1 MVNITIDGQKL
12 QVPEGVTILEAART
26 ANINIPT
33 LCYHEDQKIK
43 SVCRICVVEVE
54 GQRLLQAACS
64 YPVAEGMVIRT
75 STPTV
80 LNARKNNLELLLAH
94 HPQDCL
100 VCGKNGRCELQK

>member
-43 SVCRICVVEVE
+43 SVCRICAVEV
-54 GQRLLQAACS
+54 
-64 YPVAEGMVIRT
+64 
-75 STPTV
+75 
-80 LNARKNNLELLLAH
+80 
-94 HPQDCL
+94 
-100 VCGKNGRCELQK
+100 

>member
-43 SVCRICVVEVE
+43 SVCRICAVEVE
-54 GQRLLQAACS
+54 GQRLLQAACK
-64 YPVAEGMVIRT
+64 MCIRD
-75 STPTV
+75 S
-80 LNARKNNLELLLAH
+80 NYYFRRKLPLY
-94 HPQDCL
+94 
-100 VCGKNGRCELQK
+100 

>member
-43 SVCRICVVEVE
+43 SVCRICAVEVE

-64 YPVAEGMVIRT
+64 Y
-75 STPTV
+75 S
-80 LNARKNNLELLLAH
+80 
-94 HPQDCL
+94 CS
-100 VCGKNGRCELQK
+100 GRYGNSYLYTYRFKCT

>member
-43 SVCRICVVEVE
+43 SVCRICAVEVE

-80 LNARKNNLELLLAH
+80 LNARKITWNFYLRITRKTAWSVVKR
-94 HPQDCL
+94 QM
-100 VCGKNGRCELQK
+100 